1 MFTLIRHA
9 ISMRRSASVATFCSV
24 ALAVAVVFVLSL
36 TAIGVQGGLDA
47 TRQRLGADLMAV
59 PAEAASDLDAN
70 TLLFTGAPMNIYM
83 DESVADRISGIPGV
97 QRVSVQFFGQT
108 LDADCCTAS
117 KPTRLVGFDPAS
129 DWVIGPWAEDSIA
142 NTLDDTQIVA
152 GVRIAPDYSRSGG
165 KVLGHNV
172 ELAAALMETGTD
184 LDDSIF
190 MSLDAAREFAK
201 GSAGL
206 AYLWDE
212 YGDPDGLISCV
223 LIDADDGEQENV
235 KRTIANMEGVGVVDS
250 NSTIAEFSRQIG
262 AVFVIM
268 AGAALLLVAV
278 TLFQLFARFF
288 SLAWDRRSEIAL
300 YRALGASR
308 REVSML
314 IVGEAGVLIGS
325 GVVVGL
331 VLGALLYLAV
341 PSMLASAGTFP
352 FLSPSVG
359 YVALC
364 AVGAAVLFLL
374 VGLVAIA
381 WPLLRAGRI
390 DPAAAMQT
398 GDID

>member
-36 TAIGVQGGLDA
+36 TEIGVQGGLDA

-83 DESVADRISGIPGV
+83 DASVADRIASIPGV

-108 LDADCCTAS
+108 LNADCCTAS

-129 DWVIGPWAEDSIA
+129 DWVIGPWAEEPIA
-142 NTLDDTQIVA
+142 SSLDDTQIVA
-152 GVRIAPDYSRSGG
+152 GVRIAPDYRGGG

-172 ELAAALMETGTD
+172 ELATALMETGTD

-190 MSLDAAREFAK
+190 MSLDAAREYVK
-201 GSAGL
+201 GSDGL

-212 YGDPDGLISCV
+212 YGDPDKLVSCV
-223 LIDADDGEQENV
+223 LVDADDGELENV
-235 KRTIANMEGVGVVDS
+235 KRVIANLEGVGVVDS

-262 AVFVIM
+262 TVFVIM
-268 AGAALLLVAV
+268 VGAALLLVAA

-308 REVSML
+308 REVSAL
-314 IVGEAGVLIGS
+314 IAGEAGVLIGG

-341 PSMLASAGTFP
+341 PGMLASAGTFP
-352 FLSPSVG
+352 FVSPSVG
-359 YVALC
+359 QVALC
-364 AVGAAVLFLL
+364 AVGAAVLFCV

-381 WPLLRAGRI
+381 WPLSRAGHI